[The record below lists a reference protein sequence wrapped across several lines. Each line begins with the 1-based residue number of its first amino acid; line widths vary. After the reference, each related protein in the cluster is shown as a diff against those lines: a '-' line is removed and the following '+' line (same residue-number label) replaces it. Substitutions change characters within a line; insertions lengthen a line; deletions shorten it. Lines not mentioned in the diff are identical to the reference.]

1 MLKRKILQIV
11 GCVGLTVMAMAPAMA
26 LDAERIEGM
35 TKILD
40 MSTPDN
46 AKFSNI
52 LKDYDYDNNV
62 PPTLETLK
70 GKVGLKDELQVFIPE
85 SSPQYFY
92 YFDIDHKIAN
102 EFRKRFFGDVGNNR
116 DFGKLKSNP
125 AESKLEA
132 SVIKDMDFY
141 SNGVMLTIDIKNS
154 PLSVIMNDSRHST
167 YNVEYTFAYGQVLK
181 AEIITKIKNKSDDRF
196 DKEGMNYVL
205 NTYKTALKNNGYN
218 NSTLFGWGKEN
229 IFKKDNVVIEIGSNE
244 KDVSAVYLGY
254 LIPAVAKM
262 TVYDKAIYDNYSKIQ
277 DEIKNKSFEKNYT
290 RLNRILNN

>member
-1 MLKRKILQIV
+1 
-11 GCVGLTVMAMAPAMA
+11 
-26 LDAERIEGM
+26 
-35 TKILD
+35 
-40 MSTPDN
+40 
-46 AKFSNI
+46 
-52 LKDYDYDNNV
+52 
-62 PPTLETLK
+62 
-70 GKVGLKDELQVFIPE
+70 
-85 SSPQYFY
+85 
-92 YFDIDHKIAN
+92 
-102 EFRKRFFGDVGNNR
+102 
-116 DFGKLKSNP
+116 
-125 AESKLEA
+125 
-132 SVIKDMDFY
+132 
-141 SNGVMLTIDIKNS
+141 MLTIDIKNS